1 MKKILFV
8 CTGNSCRSQ
17 MAEGLAKHIG
27 WDAYSAGTKPE
38 IKVNPNA
45 IKAMAEINLDI
56 SNHYPKLV
64 EEIELYKMDVI
75 MTVCSNANENC
86 PVFHG
91 FKCKKIHNSF
101 DDPADA
107 IGTDIEK
114 LAVFCRVRDEIKDYL
129 IKNL

>member
-17 MAEGLAKHIG
+17 MAEGLAKNLG
-27 WDAYSAGTKPE
+27 WDAFSAGTKPE
-38 IKVNPNA
+38 IEVSPNA

-64 EEIELYKMDVI
+64 EEIELDKMDVI
-75 MTVCSNANENC
+75 MTVCANADENC
-86 PVFHG
+86 PVFPG
-91 FKCKKIHNSF
+91 FKGKIIHHSF
-101 DDPADA
+101 DDPANATGNDK
-107 IGTDIEK
+107 EK

>member
-17 MAEGLAKHIG
+17 MAEGLAKNLG
-27 WDAYSAGTKPE
+27 WDAFSAGTNPE
-38 IKVNPNA
+38 KEVNPSA
-45 IKAMAEINLDI
+45 VKAMSEMGLDI
-56 SNHYPKLV
+56 SQQCPKLV
-64 EEIELYKMDVI
+64 EEIDLNEMDVI
-75 MTVCSNANENC
+75 LTVCSNAEENC
-86 PVFHG
+86 PVFPR
-91 FKCKKIHNSF
+91 FKGQKLHHSF

-107 IGTDIEK
+107 IGTEAEK

>member
-17 MAEGLAKHIG
+17 MAEGLAKNLG
-27 WDAYSAGTKPE
+27 WDAYSARTKPE
-38 IKVNPNA
+38 IEVSPNA
-45 IKAMAEINLDI
+45 IKAMAEIKLDI

-64 EEIELYKMDVI
+64 EEIELDKMDVI
-75 MTVCSNANENC
+75 MTVCSNADENC
-86 PVFHG
+86 PVFPR
-91 FKCKKIHNSF
+91 FKGKKIHNSF

-107 IGTDIEK
+107 TGNDKEK

>member
-17 MAEGLAKHIG
+17 MAEGLAKNLG
-27 WDAYSAGTKPE
+27 WDAFSAGTIPE
-38 IKVNPNA
+38 KEVNPNA
-45 IKAMAEINLDI
+45 VKAMSEMGLDI
-56 SNHYPKLV
+56 SQQYPKLV
-64 EEIELYKMDVI
+64 EEIDLNEMDVI
-75 MTVCSNANENC
+75 LTVCSNAEENC
-86 PVFHG
+86 PVFPG
-91 FKCKKIHNSF
+91 FKGQKLHHSF

-107 IGTDIEK
+107 IGTEVEK

>member
-17 MAEGLAKHIG
+17 MAEGLARNLG
-27 WDAYSAGTKPE
+27 WEAYSAGTKPE
-38 IKVNPNA
+38 IEVSPNA

-64 EEIELYKMDVI
+64 EEIELNKMDVI
-75 MTVCSNANENC
+75 MTVCSNADENC
-86 PVFHG
+86 PVFPG
-91 FKCKKIHNSF
+91 FNGKKIHHSF
-101 DDPADA
+101 DDPANA
-107 IGTDIEK
+107 TGTNKEI

-129 IKNL
+129 IRNS